1 MFKQSLTGLLL
12 GLALASPVIAG
23 TAADDIQIIDP
34 WAREVPPG
42 LTTSAGFL
50 GMKNTGDKEHK
61 LVAAESANTGM
72 VELHTH
78 VNDNGVM
85 RMRQVKDI
93 PIAPGATTTLQPG
106 GLHLMLMMLKKPL
119 KAGEKMAITLE
130 FEDGSKKDIEAEV
143 RHFSM
148 ENMRNKK
155 MGH

>member
-1 MFKQSLTGLLL
+1 MFKQLFPGLLL
-12 GLALASPVIAG
+12 GLTLAMPAFAG
-23 TAADDIQIIDP
+23 TAADDIQVIDP

-72 VELHTH
+72 IELHTH
-78 VNDNGVM
+78 INDNGVM
-85 RMRQVKDI
+85 RMRPVENI
-93 PIAPGATTTLQPG
+93 PVAPGSTATLQPG
-106 GLHLMLMMLKKPL
+106 GLHLMLMMIKKPL
-119 KAGEKMAITLE
+119 KAGEKMAITLV

-148 ENMRNKK
+148 ENMK
-155 MGH
+155 H

>member
-1 MFKQSLTGLLL
+1 
-12 GLALASPVIAG
+12 
-23 TAADDIQIIDP
+23 
-34 WAREVPPG
+34 
-42 LTTSAGFL
+42 
-50 GMKNTGDKEHK
+50 MKNTGDKEHK